1 MNIPTICVVVP
12 NYNDVAYLPRC
23 LNSILNQTVKADQIV
38 LVDDHSTDQSVTVAR
53 EQLNS
58 VENAKIILNAKNLGT
73 MGALNEGLKNAKTDY
88 VLFLASNDY
97 IAAELIQHAKRSLQE
112 FINPGLWSALVWEAD
127 ENGRRKY
134 IYPTPIVS
142 LTEKF
147 FDPKQCNRLAIQ
159 HGNWFTGSTLTYHR
173 ETLHSIGGFDTESR
187 GLADLF
193 AALTISSMRGA
204 VFCPKPLGIMRK
216 HSNGYLHNTLI
227 NRDIIEKILFDNEV
241 IGKRIVPF
249 LYSKEFIVRTQKRI
263 RFSTLR
269 ASSFSKD
276 IGYHPNWVGVEYKAL
291 YFLNRLF
298 FRCNKLMMVIAYI
311 VLRPFDILPM
321 LRFRIIGVLLI
332 YLITLKSLF
341 LSSGNDV
348 STIKIK

>member
-1 MNIPTICVVVP
+1 MKQPSICVVVP
-12 NYNDVAYLPRC
+12 NYNDVAHLPRC

-38 LVDDHSTDQSVTVAR
+38 FVDDHSTDQSVKVAR

-58 VENAKIILNAKNLGT
+58 VENAIIILNANNLGT

-97 IAAELIQHAKRSLQE
+97 LADELIQHAKRSLQE
-112 FINPGLWSALVWEAD
+112 YINPGVWSALVWVAD

-142 LTEKF
+142 FTEKF

-159 HGNWFTGSTLTYHR
+159 HGNWFTGPTLIYHR
-173 ETLHSIGGFDTESR
+173 ETLQSIGGFDIKSR
-187 GLADLF
+187 GLADLL
-193 AALTISSMRGA
+193 AALTISSIRGA

-216 HSNGYLHNTLI
+216 HANGYLYNTLI
-227 NRDIIEKILFDNEV
+227 NRDIVEKILFDNEV
-241 IGKRIVPF
+241 TGKRIVPF
-249 LYSKEFIVRTQKRI
+249 LYSKEFILRTKKRI

-269 ASSFSKD
+269 ASNFLID

-291 YFLNRLF
+291 HFLNRIF
-298 FRCNKLMMVIAYI
+298 FRCNKLMTVIAYI
-311 VLRPFDILPM
+311 ILRPFDIMPM
-321 LRFRIIGVLLI
+321 LRFRLIAGFLI
-332 YLITLKSLF
+332 YLFTLKNRLLSLGKK
-341 LSSGNDV
+341 L
-348 STIKIK
+348 